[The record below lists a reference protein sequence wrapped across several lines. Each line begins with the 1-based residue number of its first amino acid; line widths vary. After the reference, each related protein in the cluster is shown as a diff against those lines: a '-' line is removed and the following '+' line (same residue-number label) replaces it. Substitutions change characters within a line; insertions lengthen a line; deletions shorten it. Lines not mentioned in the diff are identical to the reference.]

1 MFKDFIVALSLANL
15 TFITIWE
22 EVFIDFYEGTYF
34 VDFPDYNSLKAVM
47 FNVLL
52 LTLILWGAMRL
63 LRKSTSPVVQL
74 AARALFLLLLIIP
87 LSGAASLLYSKF
99 WAISLLNL
107 FGKGCLVALGV
118 TLGALALYDLACA
131 RRYTI
136 RVATVVLVLLSPF
149 VVIQFGKAAWFLTL
163 AAIGAPIFFIMILL
177 VAAQEARQVLGTRA

>member
-63 LRKSTSPVVQL
+63 LRKST
-74 AARALFLLLLIIP
+74 F
-87 LSGAASLLYSKF
+87 
-99 WAISLLNL
+99 
-107 FGKGCLVALGV
+107 
-118 TLGALALYDLACA
+118 
-131 RRYTI
+131 
-136 RVATVVLVLLSPF
+136 
-149 VVIQFGKAAWFLTL
+149 L
-163 AAIGAPIFFIMILL
+163 AAIDHSLEWSSQLTLL
-177 VAAQEARQVLGTRA
+177 